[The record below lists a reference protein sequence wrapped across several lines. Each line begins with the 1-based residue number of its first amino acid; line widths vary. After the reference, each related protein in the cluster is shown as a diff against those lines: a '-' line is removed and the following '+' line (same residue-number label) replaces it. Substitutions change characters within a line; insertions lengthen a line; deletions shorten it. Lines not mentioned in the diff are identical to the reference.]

1 MQEEFGFT
9 FEEQR
14 FIARRKPNFMLYEK
28 DPERGIESLTKLLV
42 DELGFNKDLVRTLV
56 LKYPAILG

>member
-1 MQEEFGFT
+1 
-9 FEEQR
+9 
-14 FIARRKPNFMLYEK
+14 MLYEK